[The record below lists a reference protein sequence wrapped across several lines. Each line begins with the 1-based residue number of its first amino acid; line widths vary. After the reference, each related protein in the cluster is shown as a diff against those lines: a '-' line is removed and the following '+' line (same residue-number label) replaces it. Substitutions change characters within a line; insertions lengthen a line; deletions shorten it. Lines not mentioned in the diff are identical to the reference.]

1 MTGGL
6 LQMVASGR
14 QDVYLTI
21 NPEITFFKKV
31 FRRYTNFATELNRI
45 APEQSTDYDNVITFI
60 LNNGDCINR
69 CYLEINLPQ
78 LSFSDRYITNSGYIQ
93 YKNTQINNYNTLITK
108 WTGYYNNLKG
118 YVDIETQL
126 YRTLRYLLLS
136 DNITINSLK
145 DNVNRF
151 NLVNKTNLDM
161 YKNKIDPVVYNNIN
175 MSLYINSITLQ
186 ITTTVPNPNPSIYI
200 MASTISTQLDKMYDM
215 MVKNLTYY
223 NNKINYNNVQLN
235 KYKST
240 NNINFNYAPYL
251 GHNYFDYFSLQ
262 IGGIELSRYSNE
274 ILHINQMHTIKN
286 DYMSNYLKMIG
297 MVPELT
303 TFNSSTKGPY
313 KVLVPLIYW
322 FNKDTGSSLP
332 LVALQY
338 STVSITVKINPLN
351 KIISFQDYEL
361 SYYDATN
368 FSTDSSISGY
378 ILNTNL
384 LYTSYSYDIIN
395 KMINYT
401 CGLINYNSLEIV
413 FPDLTSQE
421 ITIILQNNGT
431 LLTLN
436 QITKILHPELSET
449 EIGNMNGGPG
459 LVAQYVINKSQWLSF
474 MLNITDASYNTL
486 APKVASYYPY
496 INYNLYYSMIP
507 KPDVNL
513 ICETVYLDDV
523 ERQKFADSKLE
534 YIVEVFDEDIYN
546 VSLNGSFNCELE
558 FVNPSKEILWYI
570 QPQIFTDGL
579 TQYGQN
585 LSLVFDTSQY
595 FSENMFN
602 DQKLLFSNFN
612 LLLDNIDNNYYT
624 YMLSYKYL
632 NNVLPKGIYYN
643 SFCLYPEETQPSG
656 TVNFTEIKGKHYIV
670 NFNNNFIKD
679 YKAFLKQLYGNNT
692 NLINGKSQF
701 TLRFVSKY
709 YDLFVIN
716 KGSAKLLFTL

>member
-78 LSFSDRYITNSGYIQ
+78 LSFSDEYITNSDYTN
-93 YKNTQINNYNTLITK
+93 YKKTQINNYTTEKTK
-108 WTGYYNNLKG
+108 WTNYYNNLKG
-118 YVDIETQL
+118 FVDIETQL
-126 YRTLRYLLLS
+126 YRILHNLLLS
-136 DNITINSLK
+136 DNITINILK

-151 NLVNKTNLDM
+151 NLVNKTNKDM
-161 YKNKIDPVVYNNIN
+161 YKNKIDPTVYNNIN
-175 MSLYINSITLQ
+175 MTAYINSITQQ
-186 ITTTVPNPNPSIYI
+186 ITTINPNPNPMIYI
-200 MASTISTQLDKMYDM
+200 MSSTISTQLDTMYNM
-215 MVKNLTYY
+215 MVTNLTYY
-223 NNKINYNNVQLN
+223 NNKINYNNAQLI
-235 KYKST
+235 KLKSK

-262 IGGIELSRYSNE
+262 IGGVELSRYSNE
-274 ILHINQMHTIKN
+274 ILHINMMHSIKP
-286 DYMSNYLKMIG
+286 DYMHNYMEMIG

-303 TFNSSTKGPY
+303 TFNSLSKGPY

-322 FNKDTGSSLP
+322 FNKDAGSSLP

-338 STVSITVKINPLN
+338 STVSVTVKINPLN

-361 SYYDATN
+361 SYYNAVN
-368 FSTDSSISGY
+368 FSVDASVTGY

-384 LYTSYSYDIIN
+384 LYTSYSYDIVN

-401 CGLINYNSLEIV
+401 CGLINYYSLELV

-421 ITIILQNNGT
+421 ITIILENNGS

-449 EIGNMNGGPG
+449 EIGNKNRGPG
-459 LVAQYVINKSQWLSF
+459 VISQYVINQKQWLSF
-474 MLNITDASYNTL
+474 MINITDASYNTL

-546 VSLNGSFNCELE
+546 VPLNGSFNCELE
-558 FVNPSKEILWYI
+558 FINTSKEILWYI
-570 QPQIFTDGL
+570 QPQIFTDVL
-579 TQYGQN
+579 KKYGQN
-585 LSLVFDTSQY
+585 LI
-595 FSENMFN
+595 
-602 DQKLLFSNFN
+602 LLF
-612 LLLDNIDNNYYT
+612 
-624 YMLSYKYL
+624 YK
-632 NNVLPKGIYYN
+632 
-643 SFCLYPEETQPSG
+643 
-656 TVNFTEIKGKHYIV
+656 IKY
-670 NFNNNFIKD
+670 F
-679 YKAFLKQLYGNNT
+679 
-692 NLINGKSQF
+692 
-701 TLRFVSKY
+701 
-709 YDLFVIN
+709 
-716 KGSAKLLFTL
+716 